1 MHTQTQVAC
10 TASPASPRRPLVLDR
25 LARAVMLVWWPIEAL
40 RGHLQWRR
48 VRREAEARRRD
59 YDAAGWV

>member
-1 MHTQTQVAC
+1 M
-10 TASPASPRRPLVLDR
+10 R
-25 LARAVMLVWWPIEAL
+25 LIAALICWPVCAVRSRLL
-40 RGHLQWRR
+40 WRR